1 MMSNDIVMLFTMSLT
16 DELYSTVMDYID
28 RHPGKSKL
36 IFKVKDYEH
45 EFTLELASKNR
56 DIEVTQ
62 ELIDYLK
69 DFENIEYKLN

>member
-1 MMSNDIVMLFTMSLT
+1 
-16 DELYSTVMDYID
+16 MDYID

-62 ELIDYLK
+62 ELINYLK